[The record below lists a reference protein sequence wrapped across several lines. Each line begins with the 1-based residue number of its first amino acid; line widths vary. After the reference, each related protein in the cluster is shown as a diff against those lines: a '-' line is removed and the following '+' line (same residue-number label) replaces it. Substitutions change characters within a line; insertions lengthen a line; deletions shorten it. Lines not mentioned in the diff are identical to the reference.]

1 MRCSTSVCISLDSNV
16 NRRIS
21 PRANAA
27 KTAAGRTVSAWEAN
41 LGTYVGVSAE
51 AAVVGVVARRIHVRK
66 KRDTRAQ
73 AWITRR
79 LMVLFLID
87 DTTMPQV
94 LTFFYAHGTVPNRRY
109 NYASGFDIFLCTWYY
124 S

>member
-1 MRCSTSVCISLDSNV
+1 V

-51 AAVVGVVARRIHVRK
+51 AVVGVVARRIR
-66 KRDTRAQ
+66 KRDTKAQ
-73 AWITRR
+73 AWFTRR
-79 LMVLFLID
+79 LMVL
-87 DTTMPQV
+87 
-94 LTFFYAHGTVPNRRY
+94 
-109 NYASGFDIFLCTWYY
+109 S